1 MESRTVD
8 DSQVQMTEMVMP
20 EDTNDKGSVFGGR
33 ILALIDKCAGIAAMR
48 HSNSVCVTASFD
60 SVDFLNPARVGDI
73 LSLTGQLTAAFST
86 SMEIEVEV
94 WSENPIA
101 RTRQLTTTAYVTMVA
116 VDGNF
121 KPRSCAPLKA
131 RNDDERKRAEAA
143 ATRRRQRLENRSQ
156 A

>member
-8 DSQVQMTEMVMP
+8 DSHVQMTEMVMP

-48 HSNSVCVTASFD
+48 HSNSVCVTASVD
-60 SVDFLNPARVGDI
+60 SVDFLNPVRVGDV
-73 LSLTGQLTAAFST
+73 LSLTGRLTAAFST

-121 KPRSCAPLKA
+121 KPRSCAPLEA
-131 RNDDERKRAEAA
+131 RNDEERKRAEAA
-143 ATRRRQRLENRSQ
+143 ATRRRQRLENRSR

>member
-1 MESRTVD
+1 VESRTVD
-8 DSQVQMTEMVMP
+8 DSRVQMTEIVLP
-20 EDTNDKGSVFGGR
+20 ADTNDKGSVFGGR

-48 HSNSVCVTASFD
+48 HSNSVCVTASVD
-60 SVDFLNPARVGDI
+60 SVAFLNPVRVGDVV
-73 LSLTGQLTAAFST
+73 SLTGILTAAFST
-86 SMEIEVEV
+86 SMEIKVEV

-121 KPRSCAPLKA
+121 KPRSCAPLEA
-131 RNDDERKRAEAA
+131 RNDVERDRAARANE
-143 ATRRRQRLENRSQ
+143 RRRQRLDSRIR